1 MRNKFDMQLDKMN
14 RMLVQMGELCEKA
27 IANATKAVA
36 DGNLEMAKI
45 VIGEDEEIDQME
57 KDIER
62 LCLKLLLQQQP
73 VARDLRQISAALKM
87 ITDMERIGDQ
97 ASDIAEILISAH
109 ASQSSPIPYL
119 TDMAAATSKM
129 VTKSVQAFVEKDLE
143 LTRKV
148 ILADDKV
155 DELFDKVKEKLVSYL
170 AKNDNSGERAIDM
183 LMIAKYLERIGDHA
197 TNIAEWVEFSIT
209 GVHREQKE
217 HEKVRR
223 TE

>member
-1 MRNKFDMQLDKMN
+1 MRNKFDMQLDRMN
-14 RMLVQMGELCEKA
+14 EMLIEMGELCGKA
-27 IANATKAVA
+27 IGNATKAVEA
-36 DGNLEMAKI
+36 KDLEMAKM
-45 VIGEDEEIDQME
+45 VITEDEEIDQLE

-97 ASDIAEILISAH
+97 AADIAEILLSGLIKEMSAH
-109 ASQSSPIPYL
+109 GYLVDMASQ
-119 TDMAAATSKM
+119 TSEM
-129 VTKSVQAFVEKDLE
+129 VKKSIQAFVEKDLD

-148 ILADDKV
+148 IIADNDV
-155 DELFDKVKEKLVSYL
+155 DALFDQIKEALISLL
-170 AKNDNSGERAIDM
+170 AKEQSKGGEALDM

-209 GVHREQKE
+209 GVHRKLN
-217 HEKVRR
+217 
-223 TE
+223 

>member
-1 MRNKFDMQLDKMN
+1 MRNKFDMQLDSMN
-14 RMLVQMGELCEKA
+14 EMLIEMGELCGRA

-36 DGNLEMAKI
+36 DKDLNMANI
-45 VIGEDEEIDQME
+45 VIREDEEIDQLE

-73 VARDLRQISAALKM
+73 VAKDLRQISAALKM

-97 ASDIAEILISAH
+97 ASDIAEILISGQIKSMRAH
-109 ASQSSPIPYL
+109 NSLVEMATQTSEMVKQS
-119 TDMAAATSKM
+119 
-129 VTKSVQAFVEKDLE
+129 VRAFVEKDLE

-148 ILADDKV
+148 ILADNGV
-155 DELFDKVKEKLVSYL
+155 DELFDKIKEELITLL
-170 AKNDNSGERAIDM
+170 AKEQNKGGEAIDM

-209 GVHREQKE
+209 GVHRKLN
-217 HEKVRR
+217 
-223 TE
+223 

>member
-14 RMLVQMGELCEKA
+14 RMLVEMGGLCEKA

-36 DGNLEMAKI
+36 DGNLEMAKV
-45 VIGEDEEIDQME
+45 VICEDEEIDQME

>member
-1 MRNKFDMQLDKMN
+1 MRNKFDMQLDSMN
-14 RMLVQMGELCEKA
+14 EMLIEMGELCGKA

-36 DGNLEMAKI
+36 DKDLNMANI
-45 VIGEDEEIDQME
+45 VIREDEEIDQLE

-73 VARDLRQISAALKM
+73 VAKDLRQISAALKM

-97 ASDIAEILISAH
+97 ASDITEILISGQIKSMRAH
-109 ASQSSPIPYL
+109 NSLVEMATQTSEMVKQS
-119 TDMAAATSKM
+119 
-129 VTKSVQAFVEKDLE
+129 VRAFVEKDLE

-148 ILADDKV
+148 ILADNGV
-155 DELFDKVKEKLVSYL
+155 DELFDKIKEELITLL
-170 AKNDNSGERAIDM
+170 AKEQNKGGEAIDM

-209 GVHREQKE
+209 GVHRKLN
-217 HEKVRR
+217 
-223 TE
+223 

>member
-1 MRNKFDMQLDKMN
+1 MRNKFDMQLDRMN
-14 RMLVQMGELCEKA
+14 EMLIEMGELCGKA
-27 IANATKAVA
+27 IANATKAVETK
-36 DGNLEMAKI
+36 DMELAKL
-45 VIGEDEEIDQME
+45 VISEDEEIDQLE

-97 ASDIAEILISAH
+97 AADIAEILISGQIKDMHAH
-109 ASQSSPIPYL
+109 RYLVEMASQTS
-119 TDMAAATSKM
+119 DMVK
-129 VTKSVQAFVEKDLE
+129 KSVRAFVEKDLD

-148 ILADDKV
+148 IVADNAV
-155 DELFDKVKEKLVSYL
+155 DELFDMIKEELITLL
-170 AKNDNSGERAIDM
+170 AKEQSKGGEALDM

-209 GVHREQKE
+209 GVHRKLN
-217 HEKVRR
+217 
-223 TE
+223 

>member
-1 MRNKFDMQLDKMN
+1 MRNKFDMQLDNMN
-14 RMLVQMGELCEKA
+14 EMLVEMGELCGKA
-27 IANATKAVA
+27 ISNATRAVA
-36 DGNLEMAKI
+36 DKDIEMAKV
-45 VIGEDEEIDQME
+45 VIGEDEEIDQLE

-97 ASDIAEILISAH
+97 ASDIAEILISGESKSSVAH
-109 ASQSSPIPYL
+109 SYLVEMASK
-119 TDMAAATSKM
+119 TSEM
-129 VTKSVQAFVEKDLE
+129 VKKSVQAFVEKDLE

-148 ILADDKV
+148 ILADNEV
-155 DELFDKVKEKLVSYL
+155 DQLFDQIKEELILILGKEKNQGS
-170 AKNDNSGERAIDM
+170 EAIDM

-209 GVHREQKE
+209 GVHRKLN
-217 HEKVRR
+217 
-223 TE
+223 